1 MGGVVG
7 QIVPLVGVSGHLIE
21 FFAAFTIVDV
31 VKVLRTNGVIG
42 AVPVGRV
49 GDHCRIGP
57 LGFRVANQRGD
68 APPFV
73 LWVFR

>member
-7 QIVPLVGVSGHLIE
+7 QIVPLVRVLGHFIE

-42 AVPVGRV
+42 ANKVG
-49 GDHCRIGP
+49 
-57 LGFRVANQRGD
+57 
-68 APPFV
+68 
-73 LWVFR
+73 